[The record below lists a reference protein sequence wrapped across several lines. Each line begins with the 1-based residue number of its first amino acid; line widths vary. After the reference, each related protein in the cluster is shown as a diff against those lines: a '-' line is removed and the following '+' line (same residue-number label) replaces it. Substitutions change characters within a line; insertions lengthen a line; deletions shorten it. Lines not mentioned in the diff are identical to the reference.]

1 MADGPVVGLAR
12 LDQLGGALDAYHLFH
27 AARADL
33 LRRARPP
40 RPTPPPPTAARSSS
54 PARSPNARSWRSDC
68 ASWATGKDQR
78 WRRNPLSAA
87 RSRPPISGITVADAT
102 REGFPLTFV
111 NDAFL
116 RLTGYA
122 RDEVMG
128 RNCRF
133 LQGPDTDPSAISAI
147 SSALRDGR
155 EATVVLRNYRKD
167 GTDFYNELRL
177 APVLGEDGGYAQVIG
192 VQNDVSALVRAERSL
207 RRATRVIAEQDQ
219 ELAELRVLQRALTP
233 AEPPARPR
241 LELAS
246 CFLAAEDG
254 VAGDFD
260 LVAPGPG
267 DATVF
272 VVGDVIGHGL
282 EAARRAT
289 FLRTALATFCRFSD
303 DPSRLLE
310 MANHAL
316 IERSGPTTEFVTA
329 VCATYRPDEQALLWA
344 SAWAPA
350 AGAARRPARTPWATR
365 ACPSA
370 SRSTW
375 APPATASR
383 SATTTASCSSRTA

>member
-1 MADGPVVGLAR
+1 MATEPALGRALA
-12 LDQLGGALDAYHLFH
+12 
-27 AARADL
+27 AA
-33 LRRARPP
+33 
-40 RPTPPPPTAARSSS
+40 
-54 PARSPNARSWRSDC
+54 N
-68 ASWATGKDQR
+68 
-78 WRRNPLSAA
+78 
-87 RSRPPISGITVADAT
+87 SGITVADAT

-116 RLTGYA
+116 RLTGYT

-128 RNCRF
+128 RSCRF
-133 LQGPDTDPSAISAI
+133 LQGADTDPSAISAV
-147 SSALRDGR
+147 SSALREGR

-177 APVLGEDGGYAQVIG
+177 APVLDDDGGYAQVIG

-233 AEPPARPR
+233 AEPPSRPR

-254 VAGDFD
+254 VAGDFY
-260 LVAPGPG
+260 LVAPGPA

-344 SAWAPA
+344 SAGHPPPVLLDGGADAEGDTGLPLGIEIDLGA
-350 AGAARRPARTPWATR
+350 TSNRVPFGDHDGVLLFTDGLTEARHGDVRRRGAARFGEERVHAIVRSLGDAPAPAVVRALRDAATEHVGGHFADDLCILAAR
-365 ACPSA
+365 ARA
-370 SRSTW
+370 GD
-375 APPATASR
+375 
-383 SATTTASCSSRTA
+383 